1 MSLSALLLAKLE
13 ACKGKFGADAAREA
27 LALLKWV
34 EQTRFRD
41 PQELIQL
48 HETVLFLRA
57 YPQSAQVLRH
67 ADQILFSFAK
77 RLRGLPREDFEYSDV
92 SGIAGTGLTT
102 NFSYPFAKSL
112 AERHAGCVRI
122 DWERYQHVD
131 RLGPILGRLIPE
143 SFEDWAVAPHPDWRQ
158 WYEKA
163 GGTLPWLMRGVTP
176 EVYDLLEL
184 PIRWELCDSAAS
196 RSSARISRKKIF
208 YHDGPL
214 LSRKDVSIES
224 ELAAPKIAVEHLPR
238 AEAKRIIDVITD
250 ASAVR
255 YRELYG
261 FLYPDSA
268 NVFHADLGRG
278 MDFYFF
284 GVGRKWRLPKRDY
297 NCGMYFKN
305 GVPIGYVEVLWP
317 REPKGGRMEVGFNL
331 YYTFRQGET
340 AWLYARL
347 LKLYRDRYRVT
358 SFLVDPYQ
366 LGHENEE
373 AIESGSFWFYY
384 KLGFRPESPEVAQ
397 LAERELQKIARRPGY
412 RTRPATLRKLARVPV
427 VFECA

>member
-1 MSLSALLLAKLE
+1 MSLLARLE
-13 ACKGKFGADAAREA
+13 ACKGKFGSQAAREV
-27 LALLKWV
+27 LAVLKHA
-34 EQTRFRD
+34 ERTRFLD
-41 PQELIQL
+41 PQELIQF

-57 YPQSAQVLRH
+57 YPQSAQVLRR
-67 ADQILFSFAK
+67 ADRILLSFGA
-77 RLRGLPREDFEYSDV
+77 RVRGLPREDFEYSDV

-112 AERHAGCVRI
+112 AARHGNSVNI
-122 DWERYQHVD
+122 DWEQYQHAD
-131 RLGPILGRLIPE
+131 RLGPILARLVPD
-143 SFEDWAVAPHPDWRQ
+143 SFEDWAVAPHPDWRR
-158 WYEKA
+158 WYDNS
-163 GGTLPWLMRGVTP
+163 GGTLPWLIRGVTP

-184 PIRWELCDSAAS
+184 PIRWQLGDSAAS
-196 RSSARISRKKIF
+196 RSRARLPRKTIF
-208 YHDGPL
+208 YHDSPFL
-214 LSRKDVSIES
+214 TRKDVSIQAEFTS
-224 ELAAPKIAVEHLPR
+224 PKIPVERLPR
-238 AEAKRIIDVITD
+238 DEARRIVDIIVD

-268 NVFHADLGRG
+268 NVFQADLGRG

-284 GVGRKWRLPKRDY
+284 GVARKWQLPKRDY
-297 NCGMYFKN
+297 SCGMYFKN

-317 REPKGGRMEVGFNL
+317 RGPKGARMEVGFNL

-347 LKLYRDRYRVT
+347 LKLYRERYHVT

-384 KLGFRPESPEVAQ
+384 KLGFRPGSPEAAR
-397 LAERELQKIARRPGY
+397 LAERELQKITARPEY
-412 RTRPATLRKLARVPV
+412 RTRPATLRKLAASPV
-427 VFECA
+427 IYNCSNPYR